1 MGFIFINLPEVRLL
15 ESWLQRQAI
24 ALSLGSE
31 MDSAVGG
38 QKASRVE
45 DREGPALNMSS

>member
-31 MDSAVGG
+31 MDSAVDG